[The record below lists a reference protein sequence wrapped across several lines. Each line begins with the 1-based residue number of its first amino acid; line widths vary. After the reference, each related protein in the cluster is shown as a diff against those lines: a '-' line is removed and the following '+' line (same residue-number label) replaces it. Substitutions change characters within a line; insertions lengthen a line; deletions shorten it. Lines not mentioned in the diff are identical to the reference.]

1 MSLSMLEIKLEDV
14 DTVEKRSK
22 YTASIVGCGYAGVL
36 HAYLFVD
43 AGFKVVCADSDQ
55 RALNLLSKGKTPFL
69 NNEMKSKLKKCLKS
83 GVLEVVSNIKNAV
96 SKSNIVVVTTP
107 IKIDEKKRVDYSN
120 LKSTC
125 KQVGLGLRQ
134 GTLIVIASTVGVGF
148 TESVIKEILENAS
161 GLKVGVDF
169 GLAYSPISDAEPSQ
183 LFTNKRLVA
192 GIEKNSLNSAS
203 IILGAVTKGG
213 IKKAANVKTLE
224 FAELLVTVQKMVNI
238 ALANELAIICENA
251 GVDFLDVLKL
261 LNDDARGVFSAPKI
275 VERSILDEAHI
286 LFEDAEN
293 LDMKLRI
300 PLVAEKINDET
311 VRHVLNLTRNALR
324 EAGKT
329 LKRARIA
336 ILGIAE
342 VPNMKSQP
350 KVMAKVLAEM
360 LEAKGARVNVYDPNF
375 SEEELAELAYPLKR
389 NLSDAVEGADCIL
402 IVTGH
407 DQFKHL
413 DLKKLKVMM
422 RLPAAI
428 VDLEGVVEPN
438 EIRKE
443 GLIYRGLGRGAVSR

>member
-14 DTVEKRSK
+14 DTVEKRSR
-22 YTASIVGCGYAGVL
+22 YTASIVGCGYTGVL

-69 NNEMKSKLKKCLKS
+69 TDEIKSKLKKCLKS
-83 GVLEVVSNIKNAV
+83 GVLEAAGNIKNAV

-107 IKIDEKKRVDYSN
+107 TKIDEKKRVDYSD
-120 LKSTC
+120 LKSVC
-125 KQVGLGLRQ
+125 KQVGLGLRR

-183 LFTNKRLVA
+183 IFTNKRLVA

-203 IILGAVTKGG
+203 IILGAVTRRGV
-213 IKKAANVKTLE
+213 KKAANVKTLE

-238 ALANELAIICENA
+238 ALANELAIMCESVD
-251 GVDFLDVLKL
+251 VDFLDVLKL
-261 LNDDARGVFSAPKI
+261 LNDDARGVFLAPKI
-275 VERSILDEAHI
+275 AERSVLDEAQI
-286 LFEDAEN
+286 LLEDAEN
-293 LDMKLRI
+293 LNVKLRI
-300 PLVAEKINDET
+300 PLVAEKVNDET
-311 VRHVLNLTRNALR
+311 VRHVLGLTRSALR

-336 ILGIAE
+336 MLGIAE
-342 VPNMKSQP
+342 VPNVKSQP
-350 KVMAKVLAEM
+350 KMIAKVLAEM
-360 LEAKGARVNVYDPNF
+360 LEAKGAKVNVYDPNF
-375 SEEELAELAYPLKR
+375 SEEELAEMTYSLKR
-389 NLSDAVEGADCIL
+389 NLSDVVEGADCIL

-422 RLPAAI
+422 RMPAVV

-443 GLIYRGLGRGAVSR
+443 GLIYRGLGRGALPK

>member
-1 MSLSMLEIKLEDV
+1 MLEIKFEDV
-14 DTVEKRSK
+14 DTAEKRSR
-22 YTASIVGCGYAGVL
+22 YTASIMGCGYAGVL
-36 HAYLFVD
+36 HTYLFVD

-69 NNEMKSKLKKCLKS
+69 TDEIRYKLKKCLKS
-83 GVLEVVSNIKNAV
+83 GVLEVTSNIKNAV

-120 LKSTC
+120 LKSVC
-125 KQVGLGLRQ
+125 KQVGLGLRR

-169 GLAYSPISDAEPSQ
+169 GLAYSPIPDAEIPQ
-183 LFTNKRLVA
+183 LFANKRLVA

-203 IILGAVTKGG
+203 IILDAVTKGG
-213 IKKAANVKTLE
+213 VKKVANVKTLE
-224 FAELLVTVQKMVNI
+224 FAELLVTVQKMVSI

-251 GVDFLDVLKL
+251 GVDFLDVLKFL
-261 LNDDARGVFSAPKI
+261 SDGSRGIFLAPKI
-275 VERSILDEAHI
+275 ADRSVLDEVQI
-286 LFEDAEN
+286 LLEDAEN
-293 LDMKLRI
+293 LNVKLRI
-300 PLVAEKINDET
+300 PLVAEKVNDET
-311 VRHVLNLTRNALR
+311 VRHVLGLTRSALR
-324 EAGKT
+324 EAGKA

-336 ILGIAE
+336 MLGVTE

-350 KVMAKVLAEM
+350 KAMAKVLVDL
-360 LEAKGARVNVYDPNF
+360 LEAKGAKVSVYDPNF
-375 SEEELAELAYPLKR
+375 SEEEIVEMTYSLKR
-389 NLSDAVEGADCIL
+389 NLSDAVEGADCAL

-422 RLPAAI
+422 RMPAAI
-428 VDLEGVVEPN
+428 VDLEGVFEPN

-443 GLIYRGLGRGAVSR
+443 GLIYRGFGRGAVPK

>member
-1 MSLSMLEIKLEDV
+1 PEDV
-14 DTVEKRSK
+14 DTVEKRSR
-22 YTASIVGCGYAGVL
+22 YTASIVGCGYVGVL

-69 NNEMKSKLKKCLKS
+69 NDEIKSKLKKCLKS
-83 GVLEVVSNIKNAV
+83 GVLEVTGNIKNAV
-96 SKSNIVVVTTP
+96 SRSNIVVVTTP
-107 IKIDEKKRVDYSN
+107 IEIDEKKRVDYSN
-120 LKSTC
+120 LKNVC

-148 TESVIKEILENAS
+148 TESVIKEILENSS
-161 GLKVGVDF
+161 GLKVGADF
-169 GLAYSPISDAEPSQ
+169 GLVYSPVSSAVPSQ
-183 LFTNKRLVA
+183 LFINKRFVA

-213 IKKAANVKTLE
+213 VKRAANVKILE
-224 FAELLVTVQKMVNI
+224 FAKLSVAAQKMVNI

-261 LNDDARGVFSAPKI
+261 LNDDACGMFLAPKI
-275 VERSILDEAHI
+275 AERSILDEAKI
-286 LFEDAEN
+286 LLEDAEN
-293 LDMKLRI
+293 VNMKFRTL
-300 PLVAEKINDET
+300 LVAEKVNDET
-311 VRHVLNLTRNALR
+311 LRHVLDLTRNALS
-324 EAGKT
+324 EAGRT

-336 ILGIAE
+336 MLGIAE

-350 KVMAKVLAEM
+350 KAMAKMLAEM
-360 LEAKGARVNVYDPNF
+360 LEAKGARVNIYDPNF
-375 SEEELAELAYPLKR
+375 SEEELAEIAHSLKR

-407 DQFKHL
+407 DQFRHM

-422 RLPAAI
+422 RMPAAI
-428 VDLEGVVEPN
+428 IDLEGVFEPN

-443 GLIYRGLGRGAVSR
+443 GLIYRGLGRGAIPK